1 MALAFSVVPLRGC
14 VRAGPRGPGTQ
25 GAGQR
30 AGPRC
35 CGRGGGRAVRCAAKQ
50 AFSEIAI
57 ERSKVAI
64 SRGSTPLN
72 DCLAQPGPLPAACGG
87 SGGVPVAA
95 ARGHAPAAQQGK
107 SAAFWR
113 AGQGWASVA
122 AQPSRPRPFPSPRR
136 LFFKPSAGGRLRGK
150 APACAGVSRRARRSG
165 GIPPGLL
172 ALPGQRAAR
181 RRGRSRGCGPRPPMP
196 RWVAPQWGAVCAA
209 RPAASGAQKSA
220 PSPGALSY
228 SISSRASSSVMPSPT
243 TRTAAPPA
251 SSSAPAI
258 GGLP

>member
-1 MALAFSVVPLRGC
+1 MCGQG
-14 VRAGPRGPGTQ
+14 RAARHTR
-25 GAGQR
+25 AGQR

-95 ARGHAPAAQQGK
+95 AQGPAPAAQQGK
-107 SAAFWR
+107 SPPFGGGAR
-113 AGQGWASVA
+113 AGQV
-122 AQPSRPRPFPSPRR
+122 SRHSQAGRAPFPAHAVSFSSRQQAAGFGVKRPPARACRAVRGALGVSPR
-136 LFFKPSAGGRLRGK
+136 
-150 APACAGVSRRARRSG
+150 
-165 GIPPGLL
+165 GLL

-196 RWVAPQWGAVCAA
+196 RWMAPQWGAVCAA

-228 SISSRASSSVMPSPT
+228 SISSRASSSVMPSAT